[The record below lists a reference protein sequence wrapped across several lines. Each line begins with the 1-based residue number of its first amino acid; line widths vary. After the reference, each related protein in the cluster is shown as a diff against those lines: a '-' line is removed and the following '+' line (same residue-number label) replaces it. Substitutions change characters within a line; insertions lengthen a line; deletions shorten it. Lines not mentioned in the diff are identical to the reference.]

1 MVWQFI
7 GAVASGTTGT
17 IPFAG
22 GPFPASGAHLG
33 RIGIGP
39 SGVYSPGSTPQSGL
53 VPMIT
58 VPQYGV
64 DPAKRASG
72 INTVPIS
79 DIRSYSRFYEDFT
92 GLVDPDTGEIIPSG
106 TKIFRYPK
114 LTEEHRANRN
124 IHKLLELIK
133 AHYNPAGLVY
143 GQTQVGGSAIVAP
156 SGGTQV
162 LFPGQSSSGVV

>member
-1 MVWQFI
+1 M
-7 GAVASGTTGT
+7 AV
-17 IPFAG
+17 IPFPG

-39 SGVYSPGSTPQSGL
+39 SGVFSPGSTPQSGL

-58 VPQYGV
+58 IPQYGV
-64 DPAKRASG
+64 DPALRASG
-72 INTVPIS
+72 VSRVLSS
-79 DIRSYSRFYEDFT
+79 DIRTYSQFYEDFT
-92 GLVDPDTGEIIPSG
+92 GLSDPDTGDIIPSG

-114 LTEEHRANRN
+114 LTEGQKANQN
-124 IHKLLELIK
+124 IHRLLELIK
-133 AHYNPAGLVY
+133 AHYNPVGRTY
-143 GQTQVGGSAIVAP
+143 GKAQTGGSAIVAP